1 MVFLKYPLKLARKSP
16 VWKSTVISAPYFI
29 CAKVV
34 VTWPSPKSVVEK
46 VYSMPRRV
54 IAQQGRNEG
63 LRRHDII
70 YLRSKKMDNN

>member
-1 MVFLKYPLKLARKSP
+1 MFLKYPLKLARKAP
-16 VWKSTVISAPYFI
+16 VWKAPHFI

-34 VTWPSPKSVVEK
+34 VMWQSPKSVVEK

-70 YLRSKKMDNN
+70 HLRSKKMDNN